1 MSFSYGD
8 KKILDRVSFK
18 VEVGQ
23 VFAIAG
29 ESGCGKTTLG
39 KILLGKLQPEQGQI
53 FFGETSSNNLTQSAL
68 YKEIMYVSSNS
79 FLLNTSILENLQLAR
94 DWSRDKIQQWLTEKK
109 LLSFIENLP
118 EGLDTLVG
126 EDGNQLSP
134 GQRQQ
139 VICAR
144 AILAQK
150 SLYIFDEITSSVDKE
165 NEDLIY
171 ELLNVLSKEALV
183 IEITHKMKRVAE
195 ADQVLFMSKEGTVLA
210 SPIQLYWENQDYRTL
225 VDRQRELEERI
236 HGS

>member
-1 MSFSYGD
+1 MDSVQETKVKTKQDLAPFQHLSVQDLSFSYGD

-109 LLSFIENLP
+109 LFIFL
-118 EGLDTLVG
+118 L
-126 EDGNQLSP
+126 
-134 GQRQQ
+134 
-139 VICAR
+139 
-144 AILAQK
+144 K
-150 SLYIFDEITSSVDKE
+150 
-165 NEDLIY
+165 IY
-171 ELLNVLSKEALV
+171 L
-183 IEITHKMKRVAE
+183 RV
-195 ADQVLFMSKEGTVLA
+195 
-210 SPIQLYWENQDYRTL
+210 
-225 VDRQRELEERI
+225 
-236 HGS
+236 